1 MAKSQANT
9 ASKPKHPRF
18 RAVLRAMEKAE
29 KNAVKQRYI
38 MPRSV
43 RGPYEEF
50 ERDRRHAMALAAI
63 KVLA

>member
-1 MAKSQANT
+1 
-9 ASKPKHPRF
+9 
-18 RAVLRAMEKAE
+18 MEKAE